1 MASKTALITGVTGQD
16 GSYLAELLLEQ
27 GYRVYGTTRHHL
39 TRPVP
44 SYIQALL
51 DHERFW
57 LVTSDLASDGD
68 TAALIGSLRPDEAYN
83 LAAQTFVPT
92 SFASPAYTLNVNT
105 LGPAR
110 LIQAIKLLSP
120 ETRFYQAS
128 SSEQFGTSPPPQSEA
143 TPFQPVSPYGIS
155 KLAAHL
161 LTVQAREADGL
172 FACCGICFNHE
183 SPRRPPAF
191 VTRKI
196 TRAAAAIRLGFAD
209 SLDLGNL
216 DAVRDWGY
224 APEYVRAIWQM
235 LQQPEPKDYVL
246 ATGADHRVLDFVRL
260 AFVAVGLDWRDY
272 VTVVPDLVRPQ
283 EVPALRGVARLAW
296 HDLGWRPKTSLESLV
311 EIMVAADLEALK
323 PVTRRKPAVGK
334 PGALVGG

>member
-27 GYRVYGTTRHHL
+27 GYRVYGTTRHQL

-44 SYIQALL
+44 SYIQALI

-57 LVTSDLASDGD
+57 LVTSDLTSEGD
-68 TAALIGSLRPDEAYN
+68 TAALIGSLRPDEVYN

-92 SFASPAYTLNVNT
+92 SFDSPAYTLNVNT
-105 LGPAR
+105 LVPAR
-110 LIQAIKLLSP
+110 LLQAIKFLSP
-120 ETRFYQAS
+120 DTRFYQAS
-128 SSEQFGTSPPPQSEA
+128 SSEQFGSSPPPQSEA
-143 TPFQPVSPYGIS
+143 TPFHPVSPYGIS

-161 LTVQAREADGL
+161 ITVQARDADGI

-196 TRAAAAIRLGFAD
+196 TRAAAAIRLGLAD

-216 DAVRDWGY
+216 DAIRDWGY
-224 APEYVRAIWQM
+224 APEYVWGIWQM

-246 ATGADHRVLDFVRL
+246 ATGAEHRVLEFVRM
-260 AFVAVGLDWRDY
+260 AFIVVGLDWRDY

-283 EVPALRGVARLAW
+283 EVPALRGNSGLARK
-296 HDLGWRPKTSLESLV
+296 DLGWAPKVYLERLV
-311 EIMVAADLEALK
+311 EIMVTADIEGLKGIKHQAL
-323 PVTRRKPAVGK
+323 
-334 PGALVGG
+334 